1 MTGTFGPKHESAFG
15 YWDANTSF
23 LRTYQASFSL
33 ETEDCSLT
41 ASKFWGTF
49 PNWGL
54 MQDGEFIAQPM
65 PVPATCAAAGLSW
78 PTPRAGKTTSE
89 KEESWMARY
98 EDGKVATPPLG
109 LAVKMWPTPSASPSG
124 FYAESEET
132 TSNRPNSDRFM
143 TLPRAVKM
151 HRIPT
156 PTTADVYTGN
166 MKSSQQSEG
175 SMHSVSLPDYVAQR
189 WATPNARNYRDTG
202 KNIDYHKLAKKSKL
216 GGQAVIQ
223 DQNTEASLNPDW
235 VERYLMSLP
244 EGWTMLEPLPDGA
257 YDQWWQGMK
266 DGTWWAVDPGDIPE
280 ADGGIP
286 RTVEGAVDRKKRL
299 QMLGNGIVPASAAL
313 AIKDMS
319 TW

>member
-1 MTGTFGPKHESAFG
+1 
-15 YWDANTSF
+15 
-23 LRTYQASFSL
+23 
-33 ETEDCSLT
+33 
-41 ASKFWGTF
+41 
-49 PNWGL
+49 
-54 MQDGEFIAQPM
+54 
-65 PVPATCAAAGLSW
+65 
-78 PTPRAGKTTSE
+78 
-89 KEESWMARY
+89 
-98 EDGKVATPPLG
+98 
-109 LAVKMWPTPSASPSG
+109 
-124 FYAESEET
+124 
-132 TSNRPNSDRFM
+132 
-143 TLPRAVKM
+143 
-151 HRIPT
+151 
-156 PTTADVYTGN
+156 

-189 WATPNARNYRDTG
+189 WATPNARDYKDTG
-202 KNIDYHKLAKKSKL
+202 KNTDYHKLAKKSKL

-286 RTVEGAVDRKKRL
+286 RTVEGAVDRKARL
-299 QMLGNGIVPASAAL
+299 QMLGLGLVPASAAL